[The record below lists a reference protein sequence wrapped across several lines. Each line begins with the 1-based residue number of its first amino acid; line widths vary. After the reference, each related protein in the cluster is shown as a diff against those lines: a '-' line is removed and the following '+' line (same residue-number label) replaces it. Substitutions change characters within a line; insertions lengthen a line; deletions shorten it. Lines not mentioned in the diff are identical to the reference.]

1 MSQHDSKATV
11 EAEERAEQTN
21 LFTLEDYQP

>member
-11 EAEERAEQTN
+11 EAAERAEQTN
-21 LFTLEDYQP
+21 LFTPEDYRP